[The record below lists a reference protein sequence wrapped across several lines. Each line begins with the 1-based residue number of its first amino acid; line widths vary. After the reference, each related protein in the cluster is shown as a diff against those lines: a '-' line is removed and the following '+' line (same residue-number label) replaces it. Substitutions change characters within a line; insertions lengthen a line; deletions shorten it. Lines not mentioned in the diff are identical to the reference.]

1 MKKVLLFIL
10 TIILFI
16 TRVEAKSIDDL
27 YNELETLKDQ
37 KELCTYLSDDDIK
50 EIIETSM
57 NIEVLVEAL
66 NEEINSINNEITTK
80 ENDIKNIQEEIDNL
94 LVFNQVSQGENV
106 YLEYI
111 FNSESYSEMIYRY
124 MVAEQMTSYNN
135 SLIEKLNIEIEE
147 LNTKREEL
155 NKKQAK
161 IERERASFRDFELV
175 LKNNPSASLESISTS
190 LDEDIASLKKEIA
203 IYESKGCKRYDDLN
217 ICLGTY
223 DNEYLTYPLM
233 KGCVSK
239 EYFVSS
245 TSSHKGID
253 LACNKEGNDVYASGS
268 GVVAEIITKSSCGG
282 NIIFIYYK
290 VMGKE
295 YTAIYA
301 HLLDIKVAVGDF
313 VTSNTI
319 IGTIGGE
326 STSTLNGGYDRCTTG
341 AHLHYVLTYGYHTND
356 YSIYTF
362 NPRYMNSYPSVLNG
376 YFVR

>member
-10 TIILFI
+10 TVSLFI
-16 TRVEAKSIDDL
+16 TKVEAKSMDDL
-27 YNELETLKDQ
+27 YKELQALKEQ
-37 KELCTYLSDDDIK
+37 KELCTYLSEDDIR

-57 NIEVLVEAL
+57 DIEVLVEAL
-66 NEEINSINNEITTK
+66 NEEINSINNEIITK
-80 ENDIKNIQEEIDNL
+80 ENNIKNIKEEIDNL
-94 LVFNQVSQGENV
+94 LVFNQVSKGENV

-111 FNSESYSEMIYRY
+111 FNSDSYSEMIYRY
-124 MVAEQMTSYNN
+124 MVTEQLTAYNN

-147 LNTKREEL
+147 LKTKKEEL
-155 NKKQAK
+155 NKKRAK
-161 IERERASFRDFELV
+161 IERERASFREFELV
-175 LKNNPSASLESISTS
+175 LKSNPSASLESISTS
-190 LDEDIASLKKEIA
+190 LDDDIAFLEKEIA

-217 ICLGTY
+217 ICLNTY

-239 EYFVSS
+239 DYFVSS

-253 LACNKEGNDVYASGS
+253 LACNKEGNIIYASGS

-282 NIIFIYYK
+282 NIIFIYYQ

-301 HLLDIKVAVGDF
+301 HLLDIKVAVGDP
-313 VTSNTI
+313 VTSDTI
-319 IGTIGGE
+319 IGTVGGE
-326 STSTLNGGYDRCTTG
+326 STSTLNGGYDRCSTG
-341 AHLHYVLTYGYHTND
+341 AHLHYALTYGYHTND

-362 NPRYMNSYPSVLNG
+362 NPRYMNSYPSILNG
-376 YFVR
+376 YFSR